1 MKLDCT
7 KARQELGWSSRW
19 SLEKS
24 IEEIVRWQKEFSSQR
39 DMKVFM
45 REQINLFNQIKAE
58 YNDNTI
64 KWYLTNLN
72 LYNKFLEYSIIKP

>member
-1 MKLDCT
+1 MYKIYDLNS
-7 KARQELGWSSRW
+7 E
-19 SLEKS
+19 
-24 IEEIVRWQKEFSSQR
+24 
-39 DMKVFM
+39 VFNNLTTE
-45 REQINLFNQIKAE
+45 EQINLFNQIKAE

>member
-1 MKLDCT
+1 MYKIYDLNS
-7 KARQELGWSSRW
+7 E
-19 SLEKS
+19 
-24 IEEIVRWQKEFSSQR
+24 
-39 DMKVFM
+39 VFNNLTTE
-45 REQINLFNQIKAE
+45 EQINFFNQIKAE

>member
-1 MKLDCT
+1 MYKIYDLNSEVFNNLT
-7 KARQELGWSSRW
+7 
-19 SLEKS
+19 
-24 IEEIVRWQKEFSSQR
+24 IEEQN
-39 DMKVFM
+39 
-45 REQINLFNQIKAE
+45 NLFHQIKAE